1 MLSIPTRH
9 RHSTVCDEGHAVPKA
24 TTLQIEMLF
33 NIDLK
38 AILVAFAVS
47 YGAIALVLQKI
58 TFALLTALLPDTPF
72 YGFAP
77 AFLILLFLLFPP
89 GLSGYVVAKMARN
102 RPQLHVL
109 LSALLG
115 AALYAIVSKSNALI
129 WSLIPLVLTWLGFA
143 VLVWQNKRR

>member
-1 MLSIPTRH
+1 
-9 RHSTVCDEGHAVPKA
+9 
-24 TTLQIEMLF
+24 MLF

-77 AFLILLFLLFPP
+77 VFLILLFLLFPP

-102 RPQLHVL
+102 GPQLHVL